1 MQISNSI
8 HTKIKFTLEKPV
20 DNTIPFLD
28 LSIGKIHNSFQ
39 YSMYVKDSHSNTC
52 LPFNSFV
59 PNSRKINLIYSETRR
74 AIYRSSNAVEREK
87 SLNIIKQRFLANGYP
102 KNFIEKHKFVEKT
115 FLLLRLKKLL
125 TITSRY
131 HTTVK
136 HKSTASNA

>member
-1 MQISNSI
+1 MHEIEIEIMKNHASKIKLWFRYIDDIFFVTTLSFEHLLQISNSI

-39 YSMYVKDSHSNTC
+39 YSMYVKDCHSNTC

-74 AIYRSSNAVEREK
+74 AINRSSNAVGRGKK
-87 SLNIIKQRFLANGYP
+87 S
-102 KNFIEKHKFVEKT
+102 
-115 FLLLRLKKLL
+115 
-125 TITSRY
+125 
-131 HTTVK
+131 
-136 HKSTASNA
+136 